1 MRKVR
6 DEIYTTADALSRE
19 SPEAWLRF
27 VAELRLY
34 AGSVAMGILEATPQE
49 LPCAQGR
56 GQEAHNI
63 LAMFETCRQRSE
75 VAKQHNG
82 PVTPSP
88 LPNHSAGMKQ
98 KES

>member
-1 MRKVR
+1 M
-6 DEIYTTADALSRE
+6 TANALSRE

-34 AGSVAMGILEATPQE
+34 AGSVTMGILEATPQE

-56 GQEAHNI
+56 GQEAYNI
-63 LAMFETCRQRSE
+63 LAIFETCRPRSE
-75 VAKQHNG
+75 VAKQHSSSA
-82 PVTPSP
+82 TSSP